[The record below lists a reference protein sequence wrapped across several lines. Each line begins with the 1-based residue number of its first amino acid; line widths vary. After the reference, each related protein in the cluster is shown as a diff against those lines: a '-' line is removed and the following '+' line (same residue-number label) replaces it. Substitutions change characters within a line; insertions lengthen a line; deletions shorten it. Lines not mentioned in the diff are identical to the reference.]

1 MLRRLIHA
9 RIRAFERRYDYDAR
23 YLHEL
28 ADLDGATFRAFSSA
42 AARLGRRPG
51 ALPAAA
57 WFGARLAAMLAED
70 CGPCT
75 QLNVDMAREAGV
87 DQNSLRALLAGR
99 PDAAREDAALGF
111 RFAQAVI
118 DDLPTLATLRAAVV
132 SRYGAAAP
140 AALGVAVVGARL
152 YPPLKRAMGHA
163 GVCTRVTTAT
173 TAERSGNPAGA

>member
-1 MLRRLIHA
+1 MLRRFIHA

-28 ADLDGATFRAFSSA
+28 AECDGAAFRAFTGA
-42 AARLGRRPG
+42 AARLGRPRAG
-51 ALPAAA
+51 LPAAT

-87 DQNSLRALLAGR
+87 DASTLRALLAGT
-99 PDAAREDAALGF
+99 PDAASGDAALGF

-118 DDLPTLATLRAAVV
+118 DDLPTLTALRAAVV
-132 SRYGAAAP
+132 TRYGAAAP
-140 AALGVAVVGARL
+140 AALGLAVVGARL

-163 GVCTRVTTAT
+163 GVCTPVTTSH
-173 TAERSGNPAGA
+173 SGQSADA